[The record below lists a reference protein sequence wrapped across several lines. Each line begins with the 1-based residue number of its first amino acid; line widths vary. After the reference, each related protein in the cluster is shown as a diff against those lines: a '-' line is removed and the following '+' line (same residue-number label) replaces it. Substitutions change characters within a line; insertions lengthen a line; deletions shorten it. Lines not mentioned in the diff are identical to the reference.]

1 MRTLRALFASKL
13 ALSALGVL
21 LVLVV
26 SVAYL
31 FAEVLQRPLLSSP
44 DEVTVELSA
53 AGGLFEGS
61 AVTYRGVKIG
71 KVTSIDL
78 GTSSVEATVSLTS
91 DERVPVDSV
100 AVVRSLSPV
109 GEQYLDFQP
118 RSDGAPYLGDGDVV
132 SASSTDIPQSLSSTV
147 IAVND
152 VLRQIDDQKLS
163 SLLTELSTALDGT
176 GDDLGGLVDDGS
188 QLLAELDAVW
198 PETQRLLRNAD
209 VALDLA
215 PEKRTELGEI
225 ASNAK
230 DFASFL
236 ESYDPELDRFLQ
248 RAPGQI
254 EDLRSL
260 VADAQRVLPDF
271 LSVGVSLT
279 DIFAAHDPHLRTL
292 LQAYAGGI
300 GVFPDKIRN
309 GHIQLTLLGDKDPRC
324 SYRDVRRNPRDA
336 TRRPFFTEGRCSASF
351 TTLQRGAAHAPG
363 PVR

>member
-1 MRTLRALFASKL
+1 MRTLKALFASRL
-13 ALSALGVL
+13 ALSALGVF

-31 FAEVLQRPLLSSP
+31 FASVLQRPLLSQP

-53 AGGLFEGS
+53 AGGLFKGS

-78 GTSSVEATVSLTS
+78 GTSSVMATASLTS

-100 AVVRSLSPV
+100 AIVRSLSPV

-118 RSDGAPYLGDGDVV
+118 RSSGGPYLEDGDVV
-132 SASSTDIPQSLSSTV
+132 SASSTDIPKSLSSTV

-152 VLRQIDDQKLS
+152 VLRQIDDEKLS
-163 SLLTELSTALDGT
+163 SLLKELSTALDGT
-176 GDDLGGLVDDGS
+176 GDDLGDLVDDGTL
-188 QLLAELDAVW
+188 LLAELDAVW

-209 VALDLA
+209 VALDVA
-215 PEKRTELGEI
+215 PAKRTELTSLAG
-225 ASNAK
+225 NAK
-230 DFASFL
+230 EFAEFL

-254 EDLRSL
+254 DDLRSL

-271 LSVGVSLT
+271 LTVGISLT
-279 DIFAAHDPHLRTL
+279 DILAAHDPHLADAPADLRRRTRHL
-292 LQAYAGGI
+292 AGQDQERSPHVDPADRQGPAMQLPRRAPQPARRQAA
-300 GVFPDKIRN
+300 
-309 GHIQLTLLGDKDPRC
+309 
-324 SYRDVRRNPRDA
+324 
-336 TRRPFFTEGRCSASF
+336 
-351 TTLQRGAAHAPG
+351 
-363 PVR
+363 

>member
-1 MRTLRALFASKL
+1 MPTFRALFASKL
-13 ALSALGVL
+13 ALSALGIFLVFVL
-21 LVLVV
+21 

-31 FAEVLQRPLLSSP
+31 FAEVLKRPLLSQP

-71 KVTSIDL
+71 KVTRIEL
-78 GTSSVEATVSLTS
+78 GASGVEATATLTS
-91 DERVPVDSV
+91 AERVPVDSV
-100 AVVRSLSPV
+100 ALVRSLSPV

-118 RSDGAPYLGDGDVV
+118 RSAGGPYLEDGSVV
-132 SASSTDIPQSLSSTV
+132 AASSTDIPKSLSSTV
-147 IAVND
+147 VALND
-152 VLRQIDDQKLS
+152 VLRQVDDEKLS

-176 GDDLGGLVDDGS
+176 GDDLGSLVDDGS
-188 QLLAELDAVW
+188 LLLAELDEVW

-209 VALDLA
+209 IVLDVAPD
-215 PEKRTELGEI
+215 KRAQLTELT
-225 ASNAK
+225 SNAT
-230 DFASFL
+230 DFADFL
-236 ESYDPELDRFLQ
+236 ESYDPELDRFLR

-254 EDLRSL
+254 EDLRAL
-260 VADAQRVLPDF
+260 VRDAQRVLPDF

-292 LQAYAGGI
+292 LQSYAGGI

-324 SYRDVRRNPRDA
+324 SYRDVRRDPRVA
-336 TRRPFFTEGRCSASF
+336 KKTEFFTTGRCSASF